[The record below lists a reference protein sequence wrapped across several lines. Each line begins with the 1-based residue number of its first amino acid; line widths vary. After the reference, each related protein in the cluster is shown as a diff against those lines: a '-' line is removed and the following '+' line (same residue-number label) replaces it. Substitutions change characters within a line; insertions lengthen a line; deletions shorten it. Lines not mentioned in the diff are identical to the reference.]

1 MLRIGWTTYW
11 TCCFQQS
18 EDKGSFKGY
27 NSARWKT
34 RPSITSQSL
43 LPFITRCLRP
53 RLAILMYVAF
63 VTSDVWR
70 GLLAILVGETQSLPT
85 SRFVAEM
92 DTQRTWHYHLSFVAL
107 LIWFPYGSMCV
118 YIYAYYM
125 HMLYKVFSLSIESVG
140 KFCMCRRFRSSM
152 IQSRPWRERK
162 CGEWRDR

>member
-1 MLRIGWTTYW
+1 MLRTGWTTYW

-118 YIYAYYM
+118 YMYIYM
-125 HMLYKVFSLSIESVG
+125 HIKCTCLIKCSRCLSRAWGNSACAG
-140 KFCMCRRFRSSM
+140 DS
-152 IQSRPWRERK
+152 
-162 CGEWRDR
+162 DRV